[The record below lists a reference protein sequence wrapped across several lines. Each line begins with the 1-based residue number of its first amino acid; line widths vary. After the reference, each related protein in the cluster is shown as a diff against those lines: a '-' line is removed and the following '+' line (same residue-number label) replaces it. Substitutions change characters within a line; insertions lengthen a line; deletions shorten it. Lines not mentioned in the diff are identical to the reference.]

1 METILKTYID
11 YKNQVSEIKTQ
22 LETDKCFYTKS
33 AMKDALETVSR
44 AYERFVSENKDYH
57 LGKSKGFNYWD
68 VPSNLHQVK
77 EKHVDIFQAF
87 GINPQIV
94 LLLAMDRNYLKSF
107 EVVKKVAEKKEYQ
120 PTEKQATHLGTC
132 QICGSVHK
140 VNRDT
145 GKLASHGY
153 TKGYS
158 FHMGEC
164 MGSRKD
170 PYEISNAYLIH
181 YSVLLDERCREISN
195 QILAS
200 ENTTVF
206 NVRKLREEYDE
217 IVNHVQPRI
226 KKRWQN
232 WKQSQLTPIT

>member
-1 METILKTYID
+1 METKLKTYID

-22 LETDKCFYTKS
+22 VETDKCFYTKT
-33 AMKDALETVSR
+33 AKKDALETLSR

-57 LGKSKGFNYWD
+57 LGKSKGFDYWD

-107 EVVKKVAEKKEYQ
+107 DVVKKVTEKKEYIA
-120 PTEKQATHLGTC
+120 TEKQATHLGTC
-132 QICGSVHK
+132 QICGSVQK
-140 VNRDT
+140 VNRST
-145 GKLASHGY
+145 GKLATHGY

-164 MGSRKD
+164 NGSRKD
-170 PYEISNAYLIH
+170 PYEISNTYLTDFGG
-181 YSVLLDERCREISN
+181 LLIERRSEIEKN
-195 QILAS
+195 LAV
-200 ENTTVF
+200 ENTLVF
-206 NVRKLREEYDE
+206 NVRELRQEHRDITHYLL
-217 IVNHVQPRI
+217 PRI
-226 KKRWQN
+226 KKRFQN
-232 WKQSQLTPIT
+232 WRPSKLIPIT

>member
-22 LETDKCFYTKS
+22 VETDKCFFTKS

-57 LGKSKGFNYWD
+57 LGKSKGFDYWD

-77 EKHVDIFQAF
+77 PKHVDILSAF
-87 GINPQIV
+87 GINPQTV

-107 EVVKKVAEKKEYQ
+107 EIVKKVAEKKEYK

-132 QICGSVHK
+132 QVCGSVQK
-140 VNRDT
+140 VNRST
-145 GKLASHGY
+145 GKLATHGY
-153 TKGYS
+153 TKDYS

-170 PYEISNAYLIH
+170 PYEVSNGYLTT
-181 YSVLLDERCREISN
+181 YSNLLEERCIEISE

-206 NVRKLREEYDE
+206 NVRKLREEYNE
-217 IVNHVQPRI
+217 IVNYVQPRI
-226 KKRWQN
+226 KKRWHN
-232 WKQSQLTPIT
+232 WRPSKLIPIT